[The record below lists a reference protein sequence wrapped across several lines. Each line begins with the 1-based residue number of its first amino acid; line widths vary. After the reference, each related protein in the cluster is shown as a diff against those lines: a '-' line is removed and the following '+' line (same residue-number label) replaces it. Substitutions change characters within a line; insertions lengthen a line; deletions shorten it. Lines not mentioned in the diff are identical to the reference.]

1 MTEENKKH
9 DEHKHESKKS
19 EEKKE
24 EIENKEMAN
33 IEEKKENK
41 TNEKADDKKSNLKI
55 KKEKEKPKRKRESIA
70 YGTSYPISKKH
81 SMFIGRMIKNRSIDE
96 AIKMIEE
103 VQKFKRAVP
112 YVGEVPHRKNLK
124 GGSGRYPIKAS
135 NFFIKLL
142 KGLRG
147 NSIVNGMDLDKTRIK
162 IVSASWASRPKRSL
176 GKATRT
182 NIILKARELGGKK

>member
-24 EIENKEMAN
+24 EIENKEMTN

-135 NFFIKLL
+135 YFFIKLL